1 MKSSAGTPRRRLRRV
16 LATLLWG
23 VVGFFVARALLAGMD
38 GIGDRGLSIAPA
50 ALVVSAALVL
60 VARASDL
67 ASWQS
72 LLRGTGVRLPFAQA
86 ARIFATA
93 ELVRFLPGGALHL
106 LARYRFSARAGLS
119 REQALTAMSF
129 DLGLRMLVA
138 LLLVAVSLPLWP
150 AAPRVA
156 IVVTLAAVPVV
167 ALLLRPRSLAALAR
181 RVGRRRGIQITAAPV
196 AAGALARSAG
206 FVGASWLLR
215 GAAGYLLIR
224 GLTGL
229 PLTHAAAVAG
239 VVAASWLAGVLTP
252 WAPGGLGAR
261 EGVGMALLAQFVAL
275 PVAALSTA
283 VLRLQ
288 SVAIELLSAVAIA
301 AWDARRRASSPP
313 DCSPSELAA
322 PAAASR

>member
-1 MKSSAGTPRRRLRRV
+1 MTGRAGTPRRRLRRIV
-16 LATLLWG
+16 ATLLWA
-23 VVGFFVARALLAGMD
+23 VVGFFVVRALLSGVD
-38 GIGDRGLSIAPA
+38 GIGERGLSIAPA
-50 ALVVSAALVL
+50 ALVASAALVVL
-60 VARASDL
+60 ARISDL

-72 LLRGTGVRLPFAQA
+72 LLHGAGVRLPFAQA

-93 ELVRFLPGGALHL
+93 ELVRFLPGGVLHI

-119 REQALTAMSF
+119 REQAVTAMSF

-138 LLLVAVSLPLWP
+138 LLLVAASLPLWP

-167 ALLLRPRSLAALAR
+167 ALLLRPRSLASVAQRL
-181 RVGRRRGIQITAAPV
+181 GRRRGIKVTAAPM
-196 AAGALARSAG
+196 AGGALARSAA
-206 FVGASWLLR
+206 FVCASWLLR
-215 GAAGYLLIR
+215 GAAGFLLIR

-275 PVAALSTA
+275 PVAALSMA
-283 VLRLQ
+283 VLRVQ
-288 SVAIELLSAVAIA
+288 SVAIELLTAVVIA
-301 AWDARRRASSPP
+301 AWDARRRASSPT
-313 DCSPSELAA
+313 DCFPSEVPMPAGA
-322 PAAASR
+322 PR